1 MCIGEKRNQKI
12 SPLPDS
18 ETFSQILSIQTFEF
32 QYECQRNL
40 HKAKGKHTKNEGGT
54 LQQPKFSAKLRS

>member
-40 HKAKGKHTKNEGGT
+40 QKAKGKHKKNEGGT